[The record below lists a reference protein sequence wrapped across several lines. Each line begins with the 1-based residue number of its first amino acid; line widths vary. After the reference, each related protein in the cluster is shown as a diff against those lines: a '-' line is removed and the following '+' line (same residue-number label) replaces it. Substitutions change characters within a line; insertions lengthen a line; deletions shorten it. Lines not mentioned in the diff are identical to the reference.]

1 MKNLTIFKV
10 DVGLEQKEDG
20 RDRDGTGEYKPF
32 SLKGPGLLLFF
43 LIKWKS
49 RFNILR
55 DVVGGVLLQN
65 FILHMSIVVLR

>member
-43 LIKWKS
+43 FLIK
-49 RFNILR
+49 
-55 DVVGGVLLQN
+55 
-65 FILHMSIVVLR
+65 